1 VVDVSV
7 PAVHRASLVLSALA
21 ACSEPV
27 TFGQLAAMVPLPRS
41 SLHDVCTALVEEGFV
56 DRSSDGQFQVGFR
69 IVELARI
76 RLARTN
82 LVSSFL
88 DVCHGASALRETTVL
103 SVLRGPD
110 VVYVAFVNADHPLA
124 VTYQIGMRLPA
135 HLTASGK
142 AILATLPAERVREVT
157 GGVLAAGA
165 EPEAGPGRDR
175 LAGLLAEL
183 EVTRARGFSVDDEGT
198 ARGMVC
204 IGAPIFAGNDRHA
217 CAAIGISMV
226 KATARP
232 FETEMTDELSCLAK
246 RVSTALGSSRS
257 Y

>member
-1 VVDVSV
+1 M

-27 TFGQLAAMVPLPRS
+27 TFGQLAAMVTLPRS

-69 IVELARI
+69 MVELARI

-88 DVCHGASALRETTVL
+88 DVCRGASALRETTVL
-103 SVLRGPD
+103 SVLRGSD

-124 VTYQIGMRLPA
+124 ITYQIGMRLPA

-142 AILATLPAERVREVT
+142 AILATMPAARVQEVM
-157 GGVLAAGA
+157 GGAMADGVPGDGA
-165 EPEAGPGRDR
+165 R
-175 LAGLLAEL
+175 LDGLLAEL
-183 EVTRARGFSVDDEGT
+183 ELTRARGFSVDDEET

-204 IGAPIFAGNDRHA
+204 IGAPVFAGNDKRA

-232 FETEMTDELSCLAK
+232 FETELTAELSQLAK
-246 RVSTALGSSRS
+246 KVSLMLGAA
-257 Y
+257 

>member
-1 VVDVSV
+1 MNVAV
-7 PAVHRASLVLSALA
+7 PAVHRASLVLGALA

-41 SLHDVCTALVEEGFV
+41 SLHDVCTALVAEGFV
-56 DRSSDGQFQVGFR
+56 DRGSDGLFQVGFR

-82 LVSSFL
+82 LVGSFL
-88 DVCHGASALRETTVL
+88 SVCQQSSAIRETTVL
-103 SVLRGPD
+103 SVLRGSD
-110 VVYVAFVNADHPLA
+110 VVYVAFVNANHPLA
-124 VTYQIGMRLPA
+124 ITYQIGMRLPA

-142 AILATLPAERVREVT
+142 AILATLPPARVRDVMGSALAADDEG
-157 GGVLAAGA
+157 GGV
-165 EPEAGPGRDR
+165 R
-175 LAGLLAEL
+175 LDGLLAEL
-183 EVTRARGFSVDDEGT
+183 ELTRARGFSVDDEGT

-204 IGAPIFAGNDRHA
+204 IGAPIFEGNDRRA

-226 KATARP
+226 KATAHP
-232 FETEMTDELSCLAK
+232 FETELTDELSQLAK
-246 RVSTALGSSRS
+246 KVSLMLGASEL